1 MELQGATCA
10 RSFKTIFLNNIK
22 MSTESEQIL
31 AEAVRKYPALYDKQ
45 DKYFKDKNKKRLA
58 WADVAKEANLQ
69 NGEIFFLHK
78 SCSVVFCFYEC
89 QINSSFFISS

>member
-1 MELQGATCA
+1 
-10 RSFKTIFLNNIK
+10 

-58 WADVAKEANLQ
+58 WADVAKEANLE
-69 NGEIFFLHK
+69 NGETFFL
-78 SCSVVFCFYEC
+78 
-89 QINSSFFISS
+89 

>member
-45 DKYFKDKNKKRLA
+45 DKYFKGILMRVRPRD
-58 WADVAKEANLQ
+58 
-69 NGEIFFLHK
+69 
-78 SCSVVFCFYEC
+78 
-89 QINSSFFISS
+89 

>member
-1 MELQGATCA
+1 
-10 RSFKTIFLNNIK
+10 

-58 WADVAKEANLQ
+58 SHHL
-69 NGEIFFLHK
+69 FLEDEDT
-78 SCSVVFCFYEC
+78 VVED
-89 QINSSFFISS
+89 IPK